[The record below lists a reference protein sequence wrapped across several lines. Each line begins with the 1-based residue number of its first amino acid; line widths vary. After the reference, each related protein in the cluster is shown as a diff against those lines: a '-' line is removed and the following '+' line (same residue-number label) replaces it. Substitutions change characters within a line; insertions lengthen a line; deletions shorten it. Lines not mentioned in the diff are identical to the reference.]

1 MRRPKERA
9 EIGERVLSQLRKRGI
24 NMENKRLIELV
35 NVSKDYDGDVAL
47 NNINLY
53 IRDGEFLT
61 LLGPSGCGKTTLLRL
76 IAGFIMPSSG
86 KIMMDGKEL
95 TNVPPYKR
103 RVNTVFQKYALIGC
117 FNRFFALNSAVLPD
131 AAALFRETETGILP
145 RIFSFDCR
153 MFRRSIL
160 RTVIAFCRRGRASA
174 VCRALIHIRHETV
187 PAAADEIIPVC
198 KPESFSDERPI
209 LWNGELHEGALHC
222 FFLGRNGNIN
232 RLHCSRVKSRIEHAG
247 GKSAGSGIKI
257 LNLLRT
263 LPARLQVFCKCDCRV
278 QSAARMA

>member
-1 MRRPKERA
+1 M
-9 EIGERVLSQLRKRGI
+9 
-24 NMENKRLIELV
+24 
-35 NVSKDYDGDVAL
+35 
-47 NNINLY
+47 
-53 IRDGEFLT
+53 
-61 LLGPSGCGKTTLLRL
+61 
-76 IAGFIMPSSG
+76 
-86 KIMMDGKEL
+86 
-95 TNVPPYKR
+95 
-103 RVNTVFQKYALIGC
+103 
-117 FNRFFALNSAVLPD
+117 
-131 AAALFRETETGILP
+131 LP

-174 VCRALIHIRHETV
+174 VCRALMHIRHETV

-209 LWNGELHEGALHC
+209 LWNEELHEGALHC

-263 LPARLQVFCKCDCRV
+263 LPARLQVFCKCDCKVLPGWLDMKYGTMYWFIPRA
-278 QSAARMA
+278 SLSCLYLRTKRWYSSPPGLPIISST